1 MFQHQDVPNKVDQDQ
16 AGDAVEQVHEAVHAG
31 DEELQLEE
39 DEVDIENASLVVHP
53 GDLGELAD
61 VEQMEEQMEV
71 LEYVPVLF
79 EEFLSF
85 ILNIFLHC

>member
-16 AGDAVEQVHEAVHAG
+16 AGDAVEQVHEDVHAG

-39 DEVDIENASLVVHP
+39 DEVDIENASLAVYP

-61 VEQMEEQMEV
+61 VEQMEV
-71 LEYVPVLF
+71 LEYVLVLF

>member
-16 AGDAVEQVHEAVHAG
+16 AGDAVEQVHEDVHAG

-61 VEQMEEQMEV
+61 VEQMEV
-71 LEYVPVLF
+71 LEYVLVLF
-79 EEFLSF
+79 EAFLSF

>member
-1 MFQHQDVPNKVDQDQ
+1 MFPHQDVPNKVDQDQ
-16 AGDAVEQVHEAVHAG
+16 AGDAVEQVHEDVHAG

-61 VEQMEEQMEV
+61 VEQMEV
-71 LEYVPVLF
+71 LEYVLVLF